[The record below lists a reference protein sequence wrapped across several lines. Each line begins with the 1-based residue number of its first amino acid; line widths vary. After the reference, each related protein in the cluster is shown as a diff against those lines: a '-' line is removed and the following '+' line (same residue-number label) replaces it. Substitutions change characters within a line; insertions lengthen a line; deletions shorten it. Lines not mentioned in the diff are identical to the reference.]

1 MKLKY
6 CLFLITLLAFAACTD
21 TKPVE
26 TDNEANET
34 DSIETDVNNSE
45 EISNII
51 PEVEEGQ
58 QDRLIWQQPGKIL
71 SLFGDLTGKTV
82 ADVGAGSGFFTV
94 QLAYRNAKVLA
105 LDIDKKSI
113 DFINNLKVALN
124 EKGSIGENIETR
136 LVAPD
141 NTYLKNEE
149 VDYILIVN
157 TLPYI
162 SNRIPY
168 LRHLTKALKKGGKI
182 VIVDFKM
189 KKIPD
194 EVGPPLSERLPL
206 YKVEQDL
213 EKAGFTLLKSDDASL
228 DFQYVVQAIVE

>member
-1 MKLKY
+1 MILKY
-6 CLFLITLLAFAACTD
+6 GAFFFCLFMLTACTD
-21 TKPVE
+21 SKPVE
-26 TDNEANET
+26 DHSTKIS
-34 DSIETDVNNSE
+34 DSTQINKNASE
-45 EISNII
+45 DITTII

-82 ADVGAGSGFFTV
+82 ADIGAGSGFFTV
-94 QLAYRNAKVLA
+94 QLAYMNAKVLA
-105 LDIDKKSI
+105 LDIDEKSI
-113 DFINNLKVALN
+113 EFINNLKVALN
-124 EKGSIGENIETR
+124 EKGNIGENIEAR

-141 NTYLKNEE
+141 NTYLKDGE

-162 SNRIPY
+162 ANRIPY
-168 LRHLTKALKKGGKI
+168 LKHLTKALRKGGKI

-189 KKIPD
+189 KKIPE
-194 EVGPPLSERLPL
+194 EVGPPLNERLPL

-213 EKAGFTLLKSDDASL
+213 ERAGFTLLKSDDVSL
-228 DFQYVVQAIVE
+228 DFQYVVQAMVE